1 MRFPQIYWGFIYLTT
16 QEATNLKIPRW
27 MVLSHLAEDVAQIV
41 ALVDLEYHT
50 PGQRKA
56 AREFYLRCLR
66 RDQWERR
73 PCKAVPRPALLRP
86 SKKADG
92 YRTDSA
98 AHKAARANM
107 SPQKRSEIARMGA
120 IARKKAV

>member
-1 MRFPQIYWGFIYLTT
+1 MTT
-16 QEATNLKIPRW
+16 QEATNLNIPRW
-27 MVLSHLAEDVAQIV
+27 MVLSHLAEDVDQIV
-41 ALVDLEYHT
+41 ALTDLEYHT
-50 PGQRKA
+50 PRQREV

-73 PCKAVPRPALLRP
+73 PCKPIVCPSLLRP

-98 AHKAARANM
+98 AHKTARAKI
-107 SPQKRSEIARMGA
+107 SPEKRREIARIGA
-120 IARKKAV
+120 LARKKEKTI